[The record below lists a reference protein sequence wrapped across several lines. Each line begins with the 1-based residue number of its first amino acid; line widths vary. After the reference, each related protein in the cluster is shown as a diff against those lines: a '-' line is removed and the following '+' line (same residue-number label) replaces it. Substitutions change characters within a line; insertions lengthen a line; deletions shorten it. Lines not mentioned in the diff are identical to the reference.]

1 MKISP
6 LDIRRQRFK
15 KALRGYDSAEVDAF
29 LEMLADAWEE
39 TVETREA
46 SSRELEL
53 LRARASDFDRMEGA
67 VREVLVTQQKS
78 AATAR
83 ADARREAELIIR
95 DAQVKGE
102 SMLNQAHRR
111 VQVLTETIRELQDRR
126 LALLARMKEFM
137 ESQKSMILVEENRVK
152 AELIPDDDRL
162 PGENPDDGPIL
173 ELSDL

>member
-83 ADARREAELIIR
+83 EDARREAELIIR
-95 DAQVKGE
+95 DAQVKSE

-152 AELIPDDDRL
+152 AELIPEDDRL

>member
-6 LDIRRQRFK
+6 LDIRRQRFR
-15 KALRGYDSAEVDAF
+15 KALRGYDPAEVDAF

-39 TVETREA
+39 TVETRET
-46 SSRELEL
+46 SNRELEM

-67 VREVLVTQQKS
+67 VREVLVAQQKS

-83 ADARREAELIIR
+83 EEARREADLIIR
-95 DAQVKGE
+95 DAQVKSD
-102 SMLNQAHRR
+102 SMVNQAHRR

-126 LALLARMKEFM
+126 LALLARMREFM

-152 AELIPDDDRL
+152 AEVIPDDQRL
-162 PGENPDDGPIL
+162 PGETGEEGPIL

>member
-39 TVETREA
+39 TVETRE
-46 SSRELEL
+46 SSGRELEM

-67 VREVLVTQQKS
+67 VREVLVAQQKS
-78 AATAR
+78 ASVAR
-83 ADARREAELIIR
+83 EDARREAELIIR
-95 DAQVKGE
+95 DAQVKSE

-126 LALLARMKEFM
+126 LALLARMREFM

-152 AELIPDDDRL
+152 AELIPDHERL
-162 PGENPDDGPIL
+162 PGENSEEGPIL
-173 ELSDL
+173 ELSEL